1 MRPVP
6 PRESPPFPIAD
17 AAEDDLRRRRRLLT
31 SLERVE
37 RELRRSDAWET
48 NALLPEELQRP
59 DVRPRLHREALDS
72 VQRMLTEELVR
83 LDGLHSG
90 A

>member
-37 RELRRSDAWET
+37 RELRRYDAWET
-48 NALLPEELQRP
+48 NGLLPAEVQGAVR
-59 DVRPRLHREALDS
+59 RPRLPREGLDAL
-72 VQRMLTEELVR
+72 QRLLTEELARPDGPR
-83 LDGLHSG
+83 LG